1 MRYTKKRGTEFWEYP
16 RTSIQ
21 SAEGLFPDSEASP
34 MAENEA
40 LHEFIQAKH
49 PFNTWPYG
57 MARAYVG
64 TNFAKLLAHQIR
76 ENNHVYRFR
85 RLNVKA
91 AEIPSVVVCRKR
103 WFPSIQAFLNRLFL

>member
-64 TNFAKLLAHQIR
+64 TNFTCQDSLVIARISIR
-76 ENNHVYRFR
+76 
-85 RLNVKA
+85 
-91 AEIPSVVVCRKR
+91 
-103 WFPSIQAFLNRLFL
+103 